1 MTKQEM
7 KISRENHK
15 KAAECFNL
23 QSGYVL
29 HHIDESLRHNNIERY
44 ILWLP
49 EDLVV
54 MSKEEHSQ
62 LHKIGEK
69 NPMYGKHHTE
79 EELKMMSRNKPIEQY
94 TKTGEFVARYISRKE
109 AFAET
114 GVAQSSICRCANGKL
129 KSAGGFIW
137 KEGLAV

>member
-15 KAAECFNL
+15 KAAEYFNL

-29 HHIDESLRHNNIERY
+29 HHVDESLRHENIERY

-54 MSKEEHSQ
+54 MSKEDHSKF
-62 LHKIGEK
+62 HMTGEK
-69 NPMYGKHHTE
+69 NPFYGKHHTE
-79 EELKMMSRNKPIEQY
+79 EELKKMSRNKPIDQY
-94 TKTGEFVARYISRKE
+94 TKDCKFIAKYISAKE
-109 AFAET
+109 AFEKT
-114 GVAQSSICRCANGKL
+114 GVSPSNINATL
-129 KSAGGFIW
+129 KGRTKTAGGYVW
-137 KEGLAV
+137 KYCQ